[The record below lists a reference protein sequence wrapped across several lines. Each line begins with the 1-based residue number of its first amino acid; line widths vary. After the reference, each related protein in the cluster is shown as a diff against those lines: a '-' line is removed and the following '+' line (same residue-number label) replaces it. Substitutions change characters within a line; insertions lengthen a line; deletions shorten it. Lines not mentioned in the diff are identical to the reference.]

1 MSRVRASSPAPVKSH
16 LRVAFLLPTL
26 SYYATISVQQ
36 NKEDMYIQLKKVHPA
51 AVVPVYGSTSAAGLD
66 LAACIDEPIT
76 LHPGEASK
84 LIPTG
89 VAIYM
94 RDPNVAALILPRSGL
109 GHKKGLILGNGSG
122 VIDADYQGQ
131 LFVSAC
137 VRPGH
142 EPFTINPEDR
152 IAQLV
157 ITPIIRAEFDFIEEF
172 NDNTD
177 RGHGGFGSTG
187 ISS

>member
-1 MSRVRASSPAPVKSH
+1 
-16 LRVAFLLPTL
+16 
-26 SYYATISVQQ
+26 
-36 NKEDMYIQLKKVHPA
+36 MYVQLKKVHPK
-51 AVVPVYGSTSAAGLD
+51 AVTPVYGTASAAGLD
-66 LAACIDEPIT
+66 LAACIESPMT
-76 LHPGEASK
+76 LSPGAASI

-89 VAIYM
+89 IAIYM

-109 GHKKGLILGNGSG
+109 GHKKGLVLGNGSG

-142 EPFTINPEDR
+142 EPFIINPDDR

-157 ITPIIRAEFDFIEEF
+157 LTPIIRAEFDFVEEF
-172 NDNTD
+172 NDSSV
-177 RGHGGFGSTG
+177 RGAGGFGSTG
-187 ISS
+187 V